1 MIVRPEFIQS
11 GLKAGV
17 LGQIRWLSTR
27 WPAFNSQAPHG
38 GRRELSPA
46 NCLLTSHTHF
56 SLWVCTCA
64 HKPHVHMRSLSLSLS
79 KMNKTWSPAWPRSV
93 EVCLLSPGC
102 SARKYCSKLRIGML
116 PHWSNRTP
124 NPKKCYEF
132 LVLSHPT
139 SFLSQFVSL
148 ELKSAESFLTP
159 QLSEGKHP
167 VSVPG
172 PSPGNA
178 HWTGPASSL
187 QCLWPR

>member
-1 MIVRPEFIQS
+1 
-11 GLKAGV
+11 
-17 LGQIRWLSTR
+17 
-27 WPAFNSQAPHG
+27 
-38 GRRELSPA
+38 
-46 NCLLTSHTHF
+46 
-56 SLWVCTCA
+56 
-64 HKPHVHMRSLSLSLS
+64 
-79 KMNKTWSPAWPRSV
+79 
-93 EVCLLSPGC
+93 
-102 SARKYCSKLRIGML
+102 ML

-124 NPKKCYEF
+124 NPKKCCEF

-187 QCLWPR
+187 QFL